1 MYISFTIFT
10 LVNFRDYASNLFD
23 ISFILALFK
32 TEMTILYTHAGILQM
47 LLISFQKIRFLI
59 S

>member
-32 TEMTILYTHAGILQM
+32 TKMTILYTHAGI
-47 LLISFQKIRFLI
+47 SADVVDFF
-59 S
+59 SEN